1 MINIGLY
8 AQTTKFRKQGDAF
21 HAAGVRGHVDLA
33 FELVGK
39 KTFMEILQ
47 QTPIFHTNDEYR
59 SSGCVYVR
67 FKDRGDDVRSQA
79 KLIPRLQIFSSHIL
93 EQKHHKVETEM
104 LTSFMLDWIILS
116 S

>member
-47 QTPIFHTNDEYR
+47 QTPR
-59 SSGCVYVR
+59 SKRLGGRHSSAGSALSCGR
-67 FKDRGDDVRSQA
+67 EIAGSKLRSA
-79 KLIPRLQIFSSHIL
+79 SKTKVSELALCIPFDGI
-93 EQKHHKVETEM
+93 
-104 LTSFMLDWIILS
+104 
-116 S
+116 